1 MQPIN
6 WQIMLQ
12 REILLSLHGYF
23 IYFTATVIIIII
35 ISISGQVLAEVVA
48 VMFKN
53 IYFRLFWS
61 V

>member
-1 MQPIN
+1 
-6 WQIMLQ
+6 MLQ
-12 REILLSLHGYF
+12 RELLLSLYGYF

-53 IYFRLFWS
+53 IYFRLF
-61 V
+61 

>member
-35 ISISGQVLAEVVA
+35 ISISGQVLVEVVA